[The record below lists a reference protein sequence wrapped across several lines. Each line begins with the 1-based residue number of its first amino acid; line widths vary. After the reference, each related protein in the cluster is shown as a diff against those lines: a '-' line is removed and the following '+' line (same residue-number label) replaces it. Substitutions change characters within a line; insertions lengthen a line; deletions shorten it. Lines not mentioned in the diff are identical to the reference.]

1 MSSISAVVVS
11 HGDAAHLRESLPA
24 LLPQVDELVVVANVP
39 GSVEAVPEEVR
50 VIANAQPLSYAG
62 NANLGLE
69 ATAGDYVV
77 VANADV
83 VPAPDCVRQLVEF
96 ADSHPRCGI
105 AGPKMLNPDG
115 TMQASR
121 RRFPTIGNTLIRR
134 TPLRRLFPPLER
146 QRRHYML
153 DEQVEEPMQV
163 DTMLGA
169 FFLCRRAMLAELGG
183 WDSKYRHYVED
194 IDLSYRAMKAGW
206 ERWWVPAAV
215 AHHDWQR
222 ESDRR
227 FLSRMSWWHTRGMVR
242 FLRKHPERLRA
253 LR

>member
-1 MSSISAVVVS
+1 VSSVSAVVVS
-11 HGDAAHLRESLPA
+11 HGHAAHLRKSLPA
-24 LLPQVDELVVVANVP
+24 LLPQVDELVVVANAP
-39 GSVEAVPEEVR
+39 GSVDAVPEPVR
-50 VIANAQPLSYAG
+50 VISNAQPLSYAA
-62 NANLGLE
+62 NANLGIA
-69 ATAGDYVV
+69 ATSGDYVV

-83 VPAPDCVRQLVEF
+83 VPAPDCVGVLVDF

-105 AGPKMLNPDG
+105 AGPKMVNPDG
-115 TMQASR
+115 SLQASR
-121 RRFPTIGNTLIRR
+121 RRFPTIGSTLVRR

-153 DEQVEEPMQV
+153 DEQVDEPMQV

-183 WDSKYRHYVED
+183 WDSKYRHYIED

-206 ERWWVPAAV
+206 ERWWIPQAV
-215 AHHDWQR
+215 AHHEWQR
-222 ESDRR
+222 ESDHR